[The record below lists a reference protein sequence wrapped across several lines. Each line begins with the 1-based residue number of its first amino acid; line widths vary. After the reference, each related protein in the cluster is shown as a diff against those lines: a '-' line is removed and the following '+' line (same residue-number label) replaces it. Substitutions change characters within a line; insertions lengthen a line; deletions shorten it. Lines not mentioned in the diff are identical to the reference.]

1 MAKKKRE
8 SFFWTS
14 YSDLMTS
21 LFFVMLT
28 LFVLAV
34 ALLHR
39 EVVNIGKERDAIS
52 KERDAISKERDATE
66 AELIKINEIRE
77 ALKSINPK
85 YFDYNAQYKKH
96 ILKTVVKFDRGSSNI
111 NDINKATKDTLVAV
125 RNSISKFLGELYQK
139 DKKASYLLVIEGQ
152 ASKDNYFLNNQLSYD
167 RALSLFKFW
176 FPNQK
181 ETTLQFENY
190 PCEVVIAGAGCMEGK
205 PRADRNE
212 DNQRFLIQIMPKPG
226 IIDE

>member
-21 LFFVMLT
+21 LFFIMLT
-28 LFVLAV
+28 LFVLAI

-39 EVVNIGKERDAIS
+39 EVVQIG
-52 KERDAISKERDATE
+52 KERDATE
-66 AELIKINEIRE
+66 AELEKINEIRT
-77 ALKSINPK
+77 AIQCIDST
-85 YFDYNAQYKKH
+85 YFSYDPAYKKH
-96 ILKTVVKFDRGSSNI
+96 ILKTEVKFKTGSSNI
-111 NDINKATKDTLVAV
+111 NDLDQATQKELLAV
-125 RNSISKFLGELYQK
+125 RDTIKSFLDDLIEK
-139 DKKASYLLVIEGQ
+139 DRNASYLLIIEGQ
-152 ASKDNYFLNNQLSYD
+152 ASKDNYSLNNQLSYD

-181 ETTLQFENY
+181 ETTLQFYNL
-190 PCEVVIAGAGCMEGK
+190 PCEVVIAGAGYMEGK
-205 PRADRNE
+205 PRAEKNA
-212 DNQRFLIQIMPKPG
+212 DNQRFLIQIIPKPG

>member
-21 LFFVMLT
+21 LFFIMLT
-28 LFVLAV
+28 LFVLAI

-39 EVVNIGKERDAIS
+39 EVVQIGKD
-52 KERDAISKERDATE
+52 RDATE
-66 AELIKINEIRE
+66 AELQKINEIRT
-77 ALKSINPK
+77 AVQSIDST
-85 YFDYNAQYKKH
+85 YFSYDPAYKKH
-96 ILKTVVKFDRGSSNI
+96 ILKTEVKFQKGSADI
-111 NDINKATKDTLVAV
+111 NDLDQATKNELLAV
-125 RNSISKFLGELYQK
+125 RDRIKDFLDDLMAK
-139 DKKASYLLVIEGQ
+139 DRDASYLLIIEGQ
-152 ASKDNYFLNNQLSYD
+152 ASKDNYALNNQLSYD

-181 ETTLQFENY
+181 ETTLQFY
-190 PCEVVIAGAGCMEGK
+190 SLPCEVVIAGAGYMEGK
-205 PRADRNE
+205 PRADKNE
-212 DNQRFLIQIMPKPG
+212 DNQRFLIQIIPKPG

>member
-21 LFFVMLT
+21 LFFIMLT
-28 LFVLAV
+28 LFVLAI
-34 ALLHR
+34 ALLHKQ
-39 EVVNIGKERDAIS
+39 VVQIGKD
-52 KERDAISKERDATE
+52 KEATE
-66 AELIKINEIRE
+66 KELAKINEIRT
-77 ALKSINPK
+77 AIQSIDST
-85 YFDYNAQYKKH
+85 YFMYDDSYKKH
-96 ILKTVVKFDRGSSNI
+96 ILKTEVKFQTGSSNI
-111 NDINKATKDTLVAV
+111 NDLDVATQHELLAV
-125 RNSISKFLGELYQK
+125 RDTIKSFLDRLIEK
-139 DKKASYLLVIEGQ
+139 DKQASYLLIIEGQ
-152 ASKDNYFLNNQLSYD
+152 ASKDNYSLNNQLSYD

-181 ETTLQFENY
+181 ETTLQFYNL
-190 PCEVVIAGAGCMEGK
+190 PCEVVIAGAGCMDGK
-205 PRADRNE
+205 PKASKNS

>member
-1 MAKKKRE
+1 MAKRKKE

-28 LFVLAV
+28 LFILAI
-34 ALLHR
+34 ALLHGK
-39 EVVNIGKERDAIS
+39 VVDIE
-52 KERDAISKERDATE
+52 KERDATE
-66 AELIKINEIRE
+66 AELTKIEEIRK
-77 ALKSINPK
+77 AVQSIDPT
-85 YFDYNAQYKKH
+85 YFDYNEEYKKH
-96 ILKTVVKFDRGSSNI
+96 ILKTIVKFKRGSSNI
-111 NDINKATKDTLVAV
+111 NDIDQATKDELLAV
-125 RNSISKFLGELYQK
+125 RQSISNFLRELYEK
-139 DKKASYLLVIEGQ
+139 DQTASYLLVIEGQ
-152 ASKDNYFLNNQLSYD
+152 ASRDNYQLNNQLSYE

-176 FPNQK
+176 FPDQV

-205 PRADRNE
+205 PRAMNNE

>member
-21 LFFVMLT
+21 LFFIMLT
-28 LFVLAV
+28 LFVLAI

-39 EVVNIGKERDAIS
+39 EVVQIG
-52 KERDAISKERDATE
+52 KERDATE
-66 AELIKINEIRE
+66 AELEKINEIRT
-77 ALKSINPK
+77 AVQSIDPT
-85 YFDYNAQYKKH
+85 YFSYDPAYKKH
-96 ILKTVVKFDRGSSNI
+96 ILKTEVKFKTGSSNI
-111 NDINKATKDTLVAV
+111 NDLDQATQMELLAV
-125 RNSISKFLGELYQK
+125 RDTIKSFLDDLIEK
-139 DKKASYLLVIEGQ
+139 DRNASYLLIIEGQ
-152 ASKDNYFLNNQLSYD
+152 ASKDNYSLNNQLSYD

-181 ETTLQFENY
+181 ETTLQFYNL
-190 PCEVVIAGAGCMEGK
+190 PCEVVIAGAGYMEGK
-205 PRADRNE
+205 PRAEKNA
-212 DNQRFLIQIMPKPG
+212 DNQRFLIQIIPKPG

>member
-1 MAKKKRE
+1 MTKKKRE

-28 LFVLAV
+28 LFVLAI

-39 EVVNIGKERDAIS
+39 QVVQIGREKE
-52 KERDAISKERDATE
+52 ATK
-66 AELIKINEIRE
+66 AELDKIKEIRT
-77 ALKSINPK
+77 AVQSIDST
-85 YFDYNAQYKKH
+85 YFSYDPVYKKH
-96 ILKTVVKFDRGSSNI
+96 ILKTQVKFDRGSSNI
-111 NDINKATKDTLVAV
+111 NDLDESTKAELLLVRDAIK
-125 RNSISKFLGELYQK
+125 SFMDELIKMDYQ
-139 DKKASYLLVIEGQ
+139 ASYLLIIEGQ
-152 ASKDNYFLNNQLSYD
+152 ASKDNYPLNDQLSYN

-176 FPNQK
+176 FPNQT
-181 ETTLQFENY
+181 ETTLQFYNL

-205 PRADRNE
+205 PRAYKNE
-212 DNQRFLIQIMPKPG
+212 DNQRFLIQIIPKPG

>member
-21 LFFVMLT
+21 LFFIMLT
-28 LFVLAV
+28 LFVLAI

-39 EVVNIGKERDAIS
+39 EVVQIGKD
-52 KERDAISKERDATE
+52 KEATE
-66 AELIKINEIRE
+66 AELQKINEIRT
-77 ALKSINPK
+77 AVQSIDST
-85 YFDYNAQYKKH
+85 YFSYDPSYKKH
-96 ILKTVVKFDRGSSNI
+96 ILKTKVKFNKGSANI
-111 NDINKATKDTLVAV
+111 DDLDQATKNELLAV
-125 RNSISKFLGELYQK
+125 RDRIKNFLDDLMAK
-139 DKKASYLLVIEGQ
+139 DRDASYLLIIEGQ
-152 ASKDNYFLNNQLSYD
+152 ASKDNYSLNNQLSYD

-181 ETTLQFENY
+181 ETTLQFYNL
-190 PCEVVIAGAGCMEGK
+190 PCEVVIAGAGYMEGK
-205 PRADRNE
+205 PRTPRNE
-212 DNQRFLIQIMPKPG
+212 DNQRFLIQIIPKPG

>member
-1 MAKKKRE
+1 MAKRKKE

-28 LFVLAV
+28 LFILAI
-34 ALLHR
+34 ALLHGK
-39 EVVNIGKERDAIS
+39 VVDIE
-52 KERDAISKERDATE
+52 KERDATE
-66 AELIKINEIRE
+66 AELTKIEEIRK
-77 ALKSINPK
+77 AVQSIDPT
-85 YFDYNAQYKKH
+85 YFDYNEEYKKH
-96 ILKTVVKFDRGSSNI
+96 ILKTIVKFERGSSNI
-111 NDINKATKDTLVAV
+111 NDIDQATKDELLAV
-125 RNSISKFLGELYQK
+125 RQSISNFLKELYEK
-139 DKKASYLLVIEGQ
+139 DQTASYLLVIEGQ
-152 ASKDNYFLNNQLSYD
+152 ASKDNYQLNNQLSYE
-167 RALSLFKFW
+167 RALSLFQFW
-176 FPNQK
+176 FPNQT

-205 PRADRNE
+205 PRAMNNE